1 MQDPAQSANA
11 YPYVSMRDDFD
22 LSASFVVGPHT
33 VGDRPITDVVDD
45 ALRGGATFIRLSA
58 RHVTARELTALAGDV
73 AQIIEDNGKSDTVA
87 FVIDGRADVV
97 WQCRRKGIKI
107 DGVHLGPNDMEVRE
121 ARELLG
127 NEAIIGLDAQIEGLV
142 PILNEIPEG
151 CLDYISGSPVHMPTA
166 EQEQAALADEHGTLL
181 TLERV
186 NTMATACVYP
196 VVVGEGVTADDV
208 PGLAGSKAAGFYV
221 SEQVSKASD
230 PESAMRGLVETWN
243 ENRDGRR
250 HGYAPRET
258 AEPQE
263 AAPAAAETGSPK
275 KFTNAKEAKAAA
287 KLAKQ
292 QRVDIAARDS
302 KQRDKAHIRKTK
314 TVHFENQHGSYDLE
328 VPYTEIKLSDTP
340 GVGPN
345 PPFIDYSTEGPKC
358 DPKEGLKPLR
368 LGWIK
373 DRGDVE
379 EYEGRRRNLAD
390 DGKRAMKRGKATKEW
405 RGRRHNPMKAK
416 DHPVTQMWYARH
428 GIITPEMRF
437 VAERENCD
445 VELVR
450 SELASGHA
458 VMPCNINHPEAEPM
472 IIGEKFLTKLNAN
485 MGNSAV
491 TSSIDEEVEK
501 LTWATKWGADT
512 VMDLSTGNDIHTTRE
527 WILRN
532 SPVPIGTVPMYQALE
547 KVEDDASK
555 LSWEL
560 FRDTVIEQCE
570 QGVDYMTI
578 HAGVLLRF
586 VPLTANRVTGIV
598 SRGGSIMA
606 EWCLQHHQESFLYTH
621 FDELCDIFAKYDVAF
636 SLGDG
641 LRPGSLAD
649 ANDAAQLAEL
659 MTLGELTQRAWAKD
673 VQVMIEGP
681 GHIPFDTVR
690 MNIELEKAV
699 CSGAPFYT
707 LGPLTTDTA
716 PGYDHITSAIG
727 GVEIAR
733 YGTAMLCYV
742 TPKEHLGL
750 PNKDDVKQGV
760 IAYKI
765 ACHAA
770 DIAKHHPHAQDRDD
784 AISKARFEFRWL
796 DQFNLSY
803 DPDTAIAFHDET
815 LPAEPAKMAHF
826 CSMCGPK
833 FCSMAISQNI
843 RKKFGNAAQQEQLV
857 QDTLAGKVP
866 EAAEV
871 AAQAVA
877 DSGVKSGTAMSAEDI
892 AAGMDQMSEKFRAQG
907 GKLYTK
913 ASE

>member
-1 MQDPAQSANA
+1 MSN
-11 YPYVSMRDDFD
+11 YPYASMRDCFD
-22 LSASFVVGPHT
+22 MSAYFVVGPQDCK
-33 VGDRPITDVVDD
+33 GRPITDVVDD
-45 ALRGGATFIRLSA
+45 ALRGGATFIQLRAKDADAKDITEMA
-58 RHVTARELTALAGDV
+58 RDI
-73 AQIIEDNGKSDTVA
+73 AQIIEDNGKSDSVA
-87 FVIDGRADVV
+87 FVIDDRADVV
-97 WQCRRKGIKI
+97 WQARNKGIKV
-107 DGVHLGPNDMEVRE
+107 DGVHIGQTDMEPRE
-121 ARELLG
+121 ARALLG
-127 NEAIIGLDAQIEGLV
+127 EDAIVGLSAETESLVKLINEL
-142 PILNEIPEG
+142 PNG
-151 CLDYISGSPVHMPTA
+151 CIDYIGAGPLHVSTTKPEASVGGNDGSGHTLDEEQINTICTA
-166 EQEQAALADEHGTLL
+166 SEF
-181 TLERV
+181 
-186 NTMATACVYP
+186 P
-196 VVVGEGVTADDV
+196 VVVGGGVKADDMEM
-208 PGLAGSKAAGFYV
+208 LARSKAAGWFVV
-221 SEQVSKASD
+221 SAIAGADD
-230 PESAMRGLVETWN
+230 PENATREMVTRWKAVRG
-243 ENRDGRR
+243 DKK
-250 HGYAPRET
+250 HGYAPRVKAAVEET
-258 AEPQE
+258 EKP
-263 AAPAAAETGSPK
+263 AETGEK
-275 KFTNAKEAKAAA
+275 KFTNAKEAKAAS

-302 KQRDKAHIRKTK
+302 KQRDKAHIRKT
-314 TVHFENQHGSYDLE
+314 TPVHFENEHGSYDLQ

-345 PPFIDYSTEGPKC
+345 APFKDYNTEGPKC
-358 DPKEGLKPLR
+358 DPKEGLAPLR
-368 LGWIK
+368 LDWIR

-379 EYEGRRRNLAD
+379 EYDGRRRNLED
-390 DGKRAMKRGKATKEW
+390 DGKRAIKRGKASKEW
-405 RGRRHNPMKAK
+405 RGRQHKPMRAK

-428 GIITPEMRF
+428 NIITPEMRY
-437 VAERENCD
+437 VAEREHCD

-450 SELASGHA
+450 SELAAGRA

-472 IIGEKFLTKLNAN
+472 IIGSRFLTKLNAN

-586 VPLTANRVTGIV
+586 VPLTANRMTGIV

-621 FDELCDIFAKYDVAF
+621 FDELCEIFAKYDVAF

-649 ANDAAQLAEL
+649 ANDAAQFAEL
-659 MTLGELTQRAWAKD
+659 MTLGELTQRAWKHD

-681 GHIPFDTVR
+681 GHVPFDTVR

-699 CSGAPFYT
+699 CHNAPFYT

-727 GVEIAR
+727 ATEIGR

-770 DIAKHHPHAQDRDD
+770 DIAKHHPHAMDRDN

-803 DPDTAIAFHDET
+803 DPDTAIAFHDDT

-843 RKKFGNAAQQEQLV
+843 RKAFGGEAAQQQIV
-857 QDTLAGKVP
+857 K
-866 EAAEV
+866 EAA
-871 AAQAVA
+871 AGI
-877 DSGVKSGTAMSAEDI
+877 DSEALATAKANVDNGVVSANVLSPEEI
-892 AAGMDQMSEKFRAQG
+892 LAGMDAMSEKYTAQG
-907 GKLYTK
+907 GKLYST
-913 ASE
+913 AQE